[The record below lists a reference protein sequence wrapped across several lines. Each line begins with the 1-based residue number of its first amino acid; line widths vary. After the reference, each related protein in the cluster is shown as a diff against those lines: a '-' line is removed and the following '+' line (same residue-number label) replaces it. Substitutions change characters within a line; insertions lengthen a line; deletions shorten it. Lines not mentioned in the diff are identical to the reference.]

1 MTRVLVVAVSAV
13 VLSGCGIFS
22 ASSAC
27 DFREAAGSSAEPRCQ
42 ERLNTVSA
50 EAFKAACGVSGGK
63 ASDGTC
69 PRAGVV
75 AGCMIGVQG
84 DGSKV
89 NDWFYAPKTRSDVMS
104 ECGSAP
110 FLEP

>member
-1 MTRVLVVAVSAV
+1 MTRMLVVAVSAV

-22 ASSAC
+22 GSSAC
-27 DFREAAGSSAEPRCQ
+27 DFREGSSNGPEPRCQ
-42 ERLNTVSA
+42 ERVETVSA
-50 EAFKAACGVSGGK
+50 DVFKAACGVAGGK
-63 ASDGTC
+63 SSDGKC
-69 PRAGVV
+69 PREGVV

-89 NDWFYAPKTRSDVMS
+89 NDWYYAPKTRSEVMS
-104 ECGSAP
+104 ECGSDP

>member
-13 VLSGCGIFS
+13 VLSGCGVLGG
-22 ASSAC
+22 SSAC
-27 DFREAAGSSAEPRCQ
+27 DFRQGSVNGPEPRCQ
-42 ERLNTVSA
+42 ERVNTISA
-50 EAFKAACGVSGGK
+50 EAFKGACKVAGGIS
-63 ASDGTC
+63 SDGTC
-69 PRAGVV
+69 PREGVV

-89 NDWFYAPKTRSDVMS
+89 NDWYYAPKTRADVMS
-104 ECGSAP
+104 ECGSDP

>member
-1 MTRVLVVAVSAV
+1 MTRILVVAVSAV
-13 VLSGCGIFS
+13 VLSGCGLFN

-27 DFREAAGSSAEPRCQ
+27 DFREGSANGAEPRCQ
-42 ERLNTVSA
+42 ERVNTISA
-50 EAFKAACGVSGGK
+50 EAFKGACTVSGGK
-63 ASDGTC
+63 PSDGTC
-69 PRAGVV
+69 PRDGSV

-89 NDWFYAPKTRSDVMS
+89 NDWYYAPRTRAEVTSD
-104 ECGSAP
+104 CGSDP